1 MAWTSLMT
9 HDPAMTNETQPQRP
23 LTQGLTRV
31 REGAILGGV
40 AGGLAKRF
48 DVSPSWIQLG
58 FIITTF
64 FGGLGVLLYLVG
76 WVAIPEEGAEGS
88 IAEDFLSGLSNKSG
102 WLGGALI
109 VLAAAILIG
118 AADLFSGRFVLAA
131 GLLLAGFMLYRGQG
145 AKPAPGAAGPPPEP
159 GPRPAAEPF
168 PTSDRSFDAGAP
180 GEVPATARADTGDGS
195 SPRASSPYWAS
206 SVTEVYGDRTD
217 PGESGTLSMTPA
229 APPPPVSIETTP
241 PPSPPKAPKPARP
254 RSYLGRLMMACMLIA
269 IGVLALL
276 RNLGTVDL
284 EARHFASAGMLV
296 IGLGL
301 LVGSFFG
308 RARGLILVGLIGVPI
323 LVVATT
329 VRVPLDGPWGE
340 QEARPAAVA
349 ELEAGYE
356 HGIGSFVLDLTDIDD
371 LTEAT
376 AVSVD
381 QGIGELRVL
390 VPADLSVS
398 VDASVDAGRVEVFG
412 REDGGFNVS
421 ESYPGT
427 GGEPTIDLELDLGVG
442 RIAVVRQG

>member
-1 MAWTSLMT
+1 
-9 HDPAMTNETQPQRP
+9 MTNETQPQRP

-48 DVSPSWIQLG
+48 DVSSSWIQLG

-76 WVAIPEEGAEGS
+76 WVAIPEEGAESS

-145 AKPAPGAAGPPPEP
+145 TKPAPGDAGPPPELGP
-159 GPRPAAEPF
+159 GPAAEPF
-168 PTSDRSFDAGAP
+168 PTSDRPFDAGAP
-180 GEVPATARADTGDGS
+180 GGVPAAARADTAEGS
-195 SPRASSPYWAS
+195 SLRASSPYWAS
-206 SVTEVYGDRTD
+206 SVTEVYGDRSD

-229 APPPPVSIETTP
+229 PVSIETAP
-241 PPSPPKAPKPARP
+241 PPPRAPKPARP
-254 RSYLGRLMMACMLIA
+254 RSYLGRLTMACMLIA

-349 ELEAGYE
+349 ELEAEYE

-412 REDGGFNVS
+412 REDGGFDVSVAAVS

-427 GGEPTIDLELDLGVG
+427 AGEPTLDLELDLGVG